1 MIKPVENNIINE
13 DVDSISSSSEDD
25 GSCFTDAIFSDK
37 EDISIHFEVLVSGD
51 ESVDQK
57 ITDKDIVD
65 QGLVEKDVLTQDRV
79 EQDQAVV
86 KELLVDMVKRV
97 RKAVD
102 RYDGMKED
110 ERAKQLKLKLKNKH

>member
-1 MIKPVENNIINE
+1 MGEGVDKNYVFENNYQVIENA
-13 DVDSISSSSEDD
+13 V
-25 GSCFTDAIFSDK
+25 GSC
-37 EDISIHFEVLVSGD
+37 
-51 ESVDQK
+51 VDQK
-57 ITDKDIVD
+57 ITKKDHVD
-65 QGLVEKDVLTQDRV
+65 QGLVEKDFLTQDRV

-110 ERAKQLKLKLKNKH
+110 ERAKQLKLKLKNKN